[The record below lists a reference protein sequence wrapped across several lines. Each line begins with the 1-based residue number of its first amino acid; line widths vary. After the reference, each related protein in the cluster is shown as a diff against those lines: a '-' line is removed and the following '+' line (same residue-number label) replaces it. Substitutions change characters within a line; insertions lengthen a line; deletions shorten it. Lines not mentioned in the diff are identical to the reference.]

1 MSAGYYRPLVGL
13 AASLSLA
20 LTGCGLELKR
30 EAPRPADPV
39 AVAPPARTA
48 QPAAVETA
56 AQRDPLK
63 TDATIWTLLGFTKRE
78 SLDAP
83 GPRTGPAVSP
93 ELWQATK
100 DTLHFAGVGSEDPM
114 TGLYR
119 TDWYSPQ
126 GQPAERLRV
135 SVFILARA
143 LRSDSVTVTVERQV
157 RSPEGQWQQTP
168 VAQDVV
174 TALDSAILSRARQI
188 HAERYRET
196 TYN

>member
-1 MSAGYYRPLVGL
+1 MSLGYYRPLLGF
-13 AASLSLA
+13 AASVSLA

-30 EAPRPADPV
+30 EAPKPADTV
-39 AVAPPARTA
+39 AGGPPAQAAQTA
-48 QPAAVETA
+48 ATQTA
-56 AQRDPLK
+56 AQSDPLK
-63 TDATIWTLLGFTKRE
+63 TDATIWTMLGFAKRE
-78 SLDAP
+78 SLTAA

-100 DTLHFAGVGSEDPM
+100 DTLHFAGIGSEDPM

-126 GQPAERLRV
+126 GQPGERLRV

-143 LRSDSVTVTVERQV
+143 LRSDSVTVSVERQV
-157 RSPEGQWQQTP
+157 RSPAGQWQDTP

-174 TALDSAILSRARQI
+174 VALDNAILLRARQI
-188 HAERYRET
+188 HAERYRDT